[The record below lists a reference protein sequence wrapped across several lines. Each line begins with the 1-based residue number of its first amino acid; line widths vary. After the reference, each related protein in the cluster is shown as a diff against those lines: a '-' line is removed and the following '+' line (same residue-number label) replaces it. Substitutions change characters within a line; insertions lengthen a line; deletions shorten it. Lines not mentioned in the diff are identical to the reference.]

1 MLEERHAGEVATDW
15 PAIMLEPPA
24 PYWLRPM
31 RIADLEVV
39 MTIDRLSFPTPSK
52 ESLFQYEIRE
62 NRLAR
67 YQVLGTM
74 VDGQEEIIGFAGYWM
89 IADGAHVSTIA
100 VTPPH
105 RGRGLGELLLLNIL
119 LMANEHAAQMATLE
133 VRQSNLVAQA
143 LYQKYGFELVGQRR
157 GYYRDTNEDA
167 LLMTVAALDA
177 SYYRS
182 LEAKKLALF
191 ERLKRED

>member
-1 MLEERHAGEVATDW
+1 MLEEEHTGDVGTDW

-31 RIADLEVV
+31 RIADLDVV
-39 MTIDRLSFPTPSK
+39 MGIDRLSFPTPSK

-67 YQVLGTM
+67 YQVLGTRI
-74 VDGQEEIIGFAGYWM
+74 DGQEAIIGFAGYWM

-100 VTPPH
+100 VSPPY
-105 RGRGLGELLLLNIL
+105 RGRGLSELLLLNIL

-133 VRQSNLVAQA
+133 VRQSNHVAQT
-143 LYQKYGFELVGQRR
+143 LYQKYGFEVVGQRR

-167 LLMTVAALDA
+167 VLMSVAALDA

-182 LEAKKLALF
+182 LEERRIALF
-191 ERLKRED
+191 ERLKREV

>member
-1 MLEERHAGEVATDW
+1 
-15 PAIMLEPPA
+15 
-24 PYWLRPM
+24 M